1 MLPSHPGRVRSHRSQ
16 REHPRSSGMRS
27 LCTVPGQGGG
37 IRTQTFPTKGWKS
50 AARHYTQDFAAI
62 PKPNLPQLGSLR
74 SEGLQHHQPTHSS
87 AATTQRTS
95 QVSSSSSEKAALPV
109 PGVDRTLS
117 KPGRAPKGL
126 IHLMS
131 PGTEELAGDLL
142 LPLCP
147 KQPLSWGQQPRDTGQ
162 QERWQLETLGVS
174 VWPHTTEIPLGMKQL
189 PPRHCRECWGQ
200 QGETLLYS
208 SFSAHTLS
216 LTLQRGSWLSDHLP
230 AFAELP
236 PAPCEAAAFL

>member
-1 MLPSHPGRVRSHRSQ
+1 MLRLYLGKGLRVCLQCLQLRSRAPSRAGLIQSAGEISVLRSHPGRVRSHRSH
-16 REHPRSSGMRS
+16 REHPRSSGVRS
-27 LCTVPGQGGG
+27 LCTVPRQGGR

-147 KQPLSWGQQPRDTGQ
+147 KQPLSWGQQPRDTGDS
-162 QERWQLETLGVS
+162 R
-174 VWPHTTEIPLGMKQL
+174 
-189 PPRHCRECWGQ
+189 
-200 QGETLLYS
+200 
-208 SFSAHTLS
+208 SA
-216 LTLQRGSWLSDHLP
+216 GSWKLLGSVCGP
-230 AFAELP
+230 TPQKYPWA
-236 PAPCEAAAFL
+236 